1 MGSNP
6 LVGVWKL
13 LVIEFRSEGEV
24 FYPFGREAKGVLI
37 FEPGGW
43 ASTQIMRSGRA
54 TFVSG
59 DQGRGTPEE
68 VRDAVEGYVA
78 HAGPYSLDEKHG
90 IMSFEIVCSLF
101 PNWVGTVQKRFYRLD
116 GNRLIV
122 GTPPLIIGSRMTDVM
137 LIWERV
143 S

>member
-24 FYPFGREAKGVLI
+24 YYPFGREAKGVLI
-37 FEPGGW
+37 CEPGGW
-43 ASTQIMRSGRA
+43 SSMQIMRSGRA

-59 DQGRGTPEE
+59 DPSRGTPEE
-68 VRDAVEGYVA
+68 VREAVEGYVA
-78 HAGPYSLDEKHG
+78 HAGPYQVDQPHG
-90 IMSFEIVCSLF
+90 ILSNEIVCSLF

-122 GTPPLIIGSRMTDVM
+122 GTPPLVIGSRMTDVM